1 MPVNM
6 LLLYLRV
13 HNKVLGTHSHPT
25 DRAILN
31 GACLFGSRAKSGHP
45 EHGSKRPPETN
56 PSFLSA
62 AHNSGLSTGRRPPQA
77 DTQISTSVPLWTLRV
92 YNLLCN
98 KTGPSISRALWGLP
112 RATAGNLI
120 ASFCRGITPFGDQQ
134 LVAERAAGR
143 NFHFVLQVRATRLD
157 KQRDADNVS

>member
-1 MPVNM
+1 M

-13 HNKVLGTHSHPT
+13 HYEVLGTHSHPT
-25 DRAILN
+25 DGAILN
-31 GACLFGSRAKSGHP
+31 GACLFGSRAKSSRP
-45 EHGSKRPPETN
+45 EHGSPETH

-77 DTQISTSVPLWTLRV
+77 GTQISTSVPLWTLRV
-92 YNLLCN
+92 CNLLCN
-98 KTGPSISRALWGLP
+98 KTGPSVSRALWGLP

-120 ASFCRGITPFGDQQ
+120 VSFCRGITPFGDQQ
-134 LVAERAAGR
+134 LVAERAAER
-143 NFHFVLQVRATRLD
+143 NFHFVSRLD

>member
-1 MPVNM
+1 M

-13 HNKVLGTHSHPT
+13 HYKVLGTHSHPT
-25 DRAILN
+25 DGAILN
-31 GACLFGSRAKSGHP
+31 GACLFGSRAKSGYP
-45 EHGSKRPPETN
+45 EHRSKRPPETH

-77 DTQISTSVPLWTLRV
+77 GTQISTSVPLWTLRV

-134 LVAERAAGR
+134 LVAERDAER
-143 NFHFVLQVRATRLD
+143 NFHFVWESDQIRQAKRCW
-157 KQRDADNVS
+157 